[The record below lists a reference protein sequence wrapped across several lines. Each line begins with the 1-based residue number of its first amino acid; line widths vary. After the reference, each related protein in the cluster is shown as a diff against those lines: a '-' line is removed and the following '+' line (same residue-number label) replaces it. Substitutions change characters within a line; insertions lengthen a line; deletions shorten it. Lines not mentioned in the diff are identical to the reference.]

1 LPAKYST
8 RKNWIRSKII
18 LNLKQLFSC
27 QNANTLMLD
36 VAGKEYVTKE
46 EEEPEDEAGGP
57 DTEDQPHGEQEEDE
71 EEEVVM
77 SLGGG
82 GDYAELMKKMDI
94 IPCTVIVPKV
104 RTPL

>member
-1 LPAKYST
+1 
-8 RKNWIRSKII
+8 
-18 LNLKQLFSC
+18 
-27 QNANTLMLD
+27 MLD

-46 EEEPEDEAGGP
+46 EEEPEDEAGP
-57 DTEDQPHGEQEEDE
+57 DTEDQPHEEQEDE

-104 RTPL
+104 RTQCRLAVPQQKLIERGSSFL

>member
-1 LPAKYST
+1 
-8 RKNWIRSKII
+8 
-18 LNLKQLFSC
+18 
-27 QNANTLMLD
+27 MLD

-46 EEEPEDEAGGP
+46 EEEPEDEAGP
-57 DTEDQPHGEQEEDE
+57 DTEDQPHEDQED

-104 RTPL
+104 RTQSSLEGPQKKYLKEVLRFL

>member
-1 LPAKYST
+1 
-8 RKNWIRSKII
+8 
-18 LNLKQLFSC
+18 
-27 QNANTLMLD
+27 MLD

-46 EEEPEDEAGGP
+46 EEEPEDEAGP
-57 DTEDQPHGEQEEDE
+57 DIEDQTQEQQEEE

-104 RTPL
+104 RTQFKIEGPQQNYLKEVLPFL

>member
-1 LPAKYST
+1 MM
-8 RKNWIRSKII
+8 
-18 LNLKQLFSC
+18 KQLFSW

-46 EEEPEDEAGGP
+46 EEEPEDEAGP
-57 DTEDQPHGEQEEDE
+57 DTEDQPQEDQEDE

-104 RTPL
+104 RIQSRLEGPQQNYLKEVLLFL